1 MTMTTGPAAD
11 RTPAT
16 GRDGRRRS
24 FDRYLPILA
33 LTGGLALSIAGGWTW
48 CRDSTRA
55 EPATQLSFVPADQ
68 ELGPVLV
75 GELRKVA
82 FRAINRD
89 DSRPARLLGVE
100 QHCDRQ
106 GCIFWRGGATTIP
119 PGGEAIVEVEWK
131 GMEPGR
137 LVQHFPVYTDCP
149 GQTKVRLTIS
159 GDVILGEMISP
170 R

>member
-1 MTMTTGPAAD
+1 MTTGLAAD

-24 FDRYLPILA
+24 FDRFLPILA
-33 LTGGLALSIAGGWTW
+33 LTVGLAFSIAGVWAW
-48 CRDSTRA
+48 RRDSPRA
-55 EPATQLSFVPADQ
+55 EPAAQLRFVPVDQ

-75 GELRKVA
+75 GELRKVT

-89 DSRPARLLGVE
+89 DSRPARVLGVE
-100 QHCDRQ
+100 QHCNRQ
-106 GCIFWRGGATTIP
+106 GCIFWRGDATTIP

-149 GQTKVRLTIS
+149 GQAEVLLTIS
-159 GDVILGEMISP
+159 GDVISGEMMSP
-170 R
+170 P